1 MQVRS
6 GGSRSG
12 LICGF
17 VDAVGMMLFLLM
29 VVVTGIGDV
38 VVNDLDFVVVNDLD
52 VVEINDVHATDV
64 AVDYDFAVVNYLDI
78 VIVNNVDAIDVA
90 VVTSCC
96 VSILGSV
103 CMSVCLYNNRMRG

>member
-6 GGSRSG
+6 ERSRSG

-17 VDAVGMMLFLLM
+17 VDAVGMMLFLLL

-38 VVNDLDFVVVNDLD
+38 VAVDLDFAVVND
-52 VVEINDVHATDV
+52 VEINDVHVTDV

-78 VIVNNVDAIDVA
+78 VIVYNVVIDVA
-90 VVTSCC
+90 VVTRCC

-103 CMSVCLYNNRMRG
+103 CMSV

>member
-6 GGSRSG
+6 ERSRSG

-17 VDAVGMMLFLLM
+17 VDAVGMMLFLLL

-38 VVNDLDFVVVNDLD
+38 VVIDLDFVVVNDLD

-78 VIVNNVDAIDVA
+78 VIVYNVVIDVA
-90 VVTSCC
+90 VVTRCC

-103 CMSVCLYNNRMRG
+103 CMSV